1 MILAKALRPSLLA
14 LAMLVLLAAC
24 GGAPPQQQ
32 DPEPAGL
39 IEGTVDNVA
48 DMPLPVNVTLFTARA
63 SAFITSAAAADGP
76 GAPTVHEYLGELLDL
91 ATTVVSPSGAFRL
104 ELPEVSEIPGAYL
117 VPAVSIIQPTPY
129 TEDASCT
136 LTASGPA
143 TVLRMW
149 MPPSSILA
157 FPVIVAGP
165 ITPDTSRFIG
175 LVVYTDGDPTVLP
188 TSPIQGRSWT
198 HASAAVDIQGVC
210 EIDDG
215 VDPVVTYAVV
225 DLSLESGWN
234 EVTLVHDPDEDLTTV
249 TAAPF
254 AGHWV
259 FVDAAP

>member
-1 MILAKALRPSLLA
+1 MILATALRPSLLA
-14 LAMLVLLAAC
+14 LAMLVLLTAC

-63 SAFITSAAAADGP
+63 SAFITSAAAGGP
-76 GAPTVHEYLGELLDL
+76 GAPTIHEYLGELLDL

-129 TEDASCT
+129 TADASCS

-157 FPVIVAGP
+157 YPVIVAGP

-175 LVVYTDGDPTVLP
+175 LVVYTDGDPMVTP
-188 TSPIQGRSWT
+188 TSSTRGRSWT
-198 HASAAVDIQGVC
+198 HASAAVEVQGVC

-225 DLSLESGWN
+225 DLSLEPGWN
-234 EVTLVHDPDEDLTTV
+234 EVTLVYDPDEDLTTV
-249 TAAPF
+249 TAEPF
-254 AGHWV
+254 AGQWV